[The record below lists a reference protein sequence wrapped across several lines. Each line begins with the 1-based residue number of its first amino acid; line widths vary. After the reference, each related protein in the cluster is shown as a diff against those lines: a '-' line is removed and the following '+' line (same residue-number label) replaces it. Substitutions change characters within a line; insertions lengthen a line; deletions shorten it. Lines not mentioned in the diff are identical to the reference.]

1 MQREKVAFFFQA
13 WPPLNKVKRKRERQ
27 KKGLDYTKK
36 LVDVLH
42 IPGKNQSVS
51 IRSLHFL
58 STAPNLFNFNS
69 FSCPSF
75 QSSFFPPL
83 HLNNHGLFQSVEK
96 KKSQKS
102 ELIKHTQ
109 PHTDTDTTALV
120 IKILHTLDRI
130 SVMTPGLEGAFR
142 GKALCYR
149 DNSVNAR
156 KEGKAG
162 RETRDG
168 ASYLFFSLR

>member
-1 MQREKVAFFFQA
+1 MGASRLPTRSPVFSMAFVGGSGALLGSSSGSLPNCRSQMLEKANIDQSNDVTGATRKGCFFFQA
-13 WPPLNKVKRKRERQ
+13 WPPLNRVKRKRERQ

-109 PHTDTDTTALV
+109 HHTQTQTQPHW
-120 IKILHTLDRI
+120 
-130 SVMTPGLEGAFR
+130 
-142 GKALCYR
+142 
-149 DNSVNAR
+149 
-156 KEGKAG
+156 
-162 RETRDG
+162 
-168 ASYLFFSLR
+168 